1 MIVRKRTIMFSL
13 VRENEKKRLG
23 KSERRGRPDLPSLA
37 RLVTALHIII
47 PDTPLILLNRSFQA
61 AEFIV
66 QAQVE

>member
-23 KSERRGRPDLPSLA
+23 KSERRGRQDLPSLS
-37 RLVTALHIII
+37 RLVTALHIVI
-47 PDTPLILLNRSFQA
+47 PDTPLVFLNRSFQA